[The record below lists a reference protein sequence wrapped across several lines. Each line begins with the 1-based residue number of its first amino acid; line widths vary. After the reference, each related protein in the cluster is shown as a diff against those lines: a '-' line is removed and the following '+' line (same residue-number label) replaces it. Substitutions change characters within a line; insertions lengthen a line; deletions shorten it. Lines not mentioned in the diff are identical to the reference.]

1 MKQNFLQSLITAS
14 KFHDWDRIEV
24 YPSLYGVRILAEQNN
39 RQIGWERIEYRTLPN
54 RVARQ
59 CLNLNTRNFKKIVI
73 QRDGQNEL
81 FFHTIDNRRL
91 IPYCDE

>member
-39 RQIGWERIEYRTLPN
+39 QQIGWKRIEYRTLPN

-59 CLNLNTRNFKKIVI
+59 CLNLNTRKFKKIVI

-81 FFHTIDNRRL
+81 FFYTPDNRRL

>member
-14 KFHDWDRIEV
+14 KFQSWDRIEV

-39 RQIGWERIEYRTLPN
+39 QQIGWKRIEYRTLPN

-59 CLNLNTRNFKKIVI
+59 CLQLNARKFKKILI
-73 QRDGQNEL
+73 KRDGDTEL
-81 FFHTIDNRRL
+81 FFHTIDNKRL